1 MPISHYI
8 RSYPSFPSVIPI
20 HTASSLRVTHPSA
33 MIPLPEGSL
42 LIDLHVLS
50 ILSAFILSQDQTLHS
65 IFIYFTLPYFFF
77 FLTWRLFLLLLFS
90 LSFLTHSFLLLTR
103 NILPNLINFVNAFFY
118 LFLLFF
124 CLFFLSSYFFFFLLS
139 WCYSFSFRSST
150 FVSAG
155 FLSSVQ
161 PINNKDAAAND
172 NNTFFIL
179 NLFM

>member
-1 MPISHYI
+1 MPIFHYI

-65 IFIYFTLPYFFF
+65 IFISLHYLNFF

-90 LSFLTHSFLLLTR
+90 LSFSPLSFSPSTR
-103 NILPNLINFVNAFFY
+103 YILSNPLFFVNSFFK
-118 LFLLFF
+118 
-124 CLFFLSSYFFFFLLS
+124 
-139 WCYSFSFRSST
+139 
-150 FVSAG
+150 V
-155 FLSSVQ
+155 
-161 PINNKDAAAND
+161 
-172 NNTFFIL
+172 FFI
-179 NLFM
+179 NLG

>member
-65 IFIYFTLPYFFF
+65 IFIFLHYLNFF

-90 LSFLTHSFLLLTR
+90 LSFLPSSFSLSTR
-103 NILPNLINFVNAFFY
+103 YILSNPCFFVNSFFK
-118 LFLLFF
+118 
-124 CLFFLSSYFFFFLLS
+124 
-139 WCYSFSFRSST
+139 
-150 FVSAG
+150 V
-155 FLSSVQ
+155 
-161 PINNKDAAAND
+161 
-172 NNTFFIL
+172 FFI
-179 NLFM
+179 NLLKTALFKVLHLTQHL

>member
-1 MPISHYI
+1 MPTIHYI

-65 IFIYFTLPYFFF
+65 IFISLHYLYFF

-90 LSFLTHSFLLLTR
+90 LSFSPLSFSPSTR
-103 NILPNLINFVNAFFY
+103 YILSNPLFFVNSFFK
-118 LFLLFF
+118 
-124 CLFFLSSYFFFFLLS
+124 
-139 WCYSFSFRSST
+139 
-150 FVSAG
+150 V
-155 FLSSVQ
+155 
-161 PINNKDAAAND
+161 
-172 NNTFFIL
+172 FFIT
-179 NLFM
+179 

>member
-1 MPISHYI
+1 MPIFHYI

-65 IFIYFTLPYFFF
+65 IFISLHYLNFF

-124 CLFFLSSYFFFFLLS
+124 SLTHFIPYFTD
-139 WCYSFSFRSST
+139 FRC
-150 FVSAG
+150 
-155 FLSSVQ
+155 
-161 PINNKDAAAND
+161 
-172 NNTFFIL
+172 
-179 NLFM
+179 

>member
-65 IFIYFTLPYFFF
+65 IFISLHYLNFF

-118 LFLLFF
+118 LLPLIYNITPLYLLLTLHIVWSF
-124 CLFFLSSYFFFFLLS
+124 YFFYGKISL
-139 WCYSFSFRSST
+139 T
-150 FVSAG
+150 
-155 FLSSVQ
+155 
-161 PINNKDAAAND
+161 IE
-172 NNTFFIL
+172 
-179 NLFM
+179 

>member
-1 MPISHYI
+1 MPTIHYI

-65 IFIYFTLPYFFF
+65 IFISLHYLNFF

-90 LSFLTHSFLLLTR
+90 LSFASL
-103 NILPNLINFVNAFFY
+103 AFRRRQDIY
-118 LFLLFF
+118 YQI
-124 CLFFLSSYFFFFLLS
+124 LFFLSTLFLKFFLIFIEKFDFQTYQSSTSTIFIDFFRVHFFEKKYFLILKFFFS
-139 WCYSFSFRSST
+139 
-150 FVSAG
+150 
-155 FLSSVQ
+155 
-161 PINNKDAAAND
+161 I
-172 NNTFFIL
+172 
-179 NLFM
+179 

>member
-65 IFIYFTLPYFFF
+65 IFISLHYLNFF
-77 FLTWRLFLLLLFS
+77 FLTWRLFLVVLFS
-90 LSFLTHSFLLLTR
+90 LSFSPLSFSPSTR
-103 NILPNLINFVNAFFY
+103 YILSNPLFFVNSFFK
-118 LFLLFF
+118 
-124 CLFFLSSYFFFFLLS
+124 
-139 WCYSFSFRSST
+139 
-150 FVSAG
+150 V
-155 FLSSVQ
+155 
-161 PINNKDAAAND
+161 
-172 NNTFFIL
+172 FFIT
-179 NLFM
+179 

>member
-65 IFIYFTLPYFFF
+65 IFISLHYLNFF

-103 NILPNLINFVNAFFY
+103 NILPNLVNFVNAFFY
-118 LFLLFF
+118 LFFFLFPLLSFYPLF
-124 CLFFLSSYFFFFLLS
+124 TRFLLKNFLLLPLFFLSHLFYIPPFFLSPHLQ
-139 WCYSFSFRSST
+139 YIFIQLLYLIVLFFSIY
-150 FVSAG
+150 V
-155 FLSSVQ
+155 
-161 PINNKDAAAND
+161 
-172 NNTFFIL
+172 
-179 NLFM
+179 